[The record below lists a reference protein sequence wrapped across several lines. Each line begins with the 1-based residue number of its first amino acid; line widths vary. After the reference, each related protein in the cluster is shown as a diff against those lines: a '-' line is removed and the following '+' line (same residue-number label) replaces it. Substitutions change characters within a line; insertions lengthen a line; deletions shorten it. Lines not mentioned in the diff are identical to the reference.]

1 MIGKTE
7 SEIIKNWKGDK
18 AIPLVSI
25 CCTTYNHE
33 KFISEALDSFLIQ
46 ETDFPFEII
55 IRDDASIDKTKIII
69 EKYYK
74 RFPKIIKPIL
84 EEENTY
90 SKGVKPI
97 TTVIGLTPLEEN
109 TYSKGVKPMTVVI
122 DSSNSDFIALCEG
135 DDYFIDSKKL
145 QRQYEVLQNN
155 NEISLCFHNVNSIE
169 NSCEKEAELVVD
181 SSIETR
187 LFTLKD
193 LISGNPRIATS
204 SMFFRKS
211 MLDRP
216 DWFDKVVAGEKKIQY
231 LLANKGLVRYL
242 PQVMSVYRKH
252 ISGMSYQYTALDAFR
267 NYRQLF
273 YYFNIYTDKKYIYF
287 IFKRLLILRL
297 RIIKN
302 HIKRMF

>member
-25 CCTTYNHE
+25 CCITYNQE
-33 KFISEALDSFLIQ
+33 KFVSEALDSFLMQ
-46 ETDFPFEII
+46 VTDFPFEII
-55 IRDDASIDKTKIII
+55 IRDDASVDNTRNII

-74 RFPKIIKPIL
+74 RFPRIIKPIL

-90 SKGVKPI
+90 SKGVKP
-97 TTVIGLTPLEEN
+97 
-109 TYSKGVKPMTVVI
+109 MTVAI
-122 DSSNSDFIALCEG
+122 DAANSDFISLCEG
-135 DDYFIDSKKL
+135 DDYFIDLKKL
-145 QRQYEVLQNN
+145 QRQYEVLQSNVN
-155 NEISLCFHNVNSIE
+155 ISLCFHNVNSIE
-169 NSCEKEAELVVD
+169 NSCEKESELVVD

-216 DWFDKVVAGEKKIQY
+216 DWFDKVIAGEKKIQY
-231 LLANKGLVRYL
+231 LLANRGLVKYL

-252 ISGMSYQYTALDAFR
+252 NGGMSYRYTGLDAFR
-267 NYRQLF
+267 NSRELF
-273 YYFNIYTDKKYIYF
+273 YYFNIYTNKKYSYF
-287 IFKRLLILRL
+287 IFKRLFTLRL
-297 RIIKN
+297 RILKSYLKN
-302 HIKRMF
+302 IF